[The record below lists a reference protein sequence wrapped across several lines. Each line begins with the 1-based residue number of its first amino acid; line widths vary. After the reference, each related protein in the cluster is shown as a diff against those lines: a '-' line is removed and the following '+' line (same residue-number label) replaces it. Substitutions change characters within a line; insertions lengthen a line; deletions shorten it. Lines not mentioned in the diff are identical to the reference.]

1 MDVAGDEDVA
11 QHIDNLDDS
20 ITVDDEVAVALDE
33 GEVVVVFSTVGVEY
47 R

>member
-33 GEVVVVFSTVGVEY
+33 GEVVIHVGST
-47 R
+47 